1 MYLVFYKMNTRNLFY
16 VTLVISVVVQ
26 LLTGIIEM
34 GAAFYVNVPRENYI
48 IKQLL
53 YLELLVQAI
62 EGLFYIWLVYNFDSV
77 ANVTPKR
84 YIDWTITT
92 PTMLTTLI
100 FYLIYLRYKN
110 DKLDTTKLEFY
121 NLVNDNADALSKVLL
136 LNWSMLFFGY
146 LGEMKVLSTVS
157 GVLLGF
163 VPFLMY
169 YYTIYERYAI
179 KSGDQGLKLF
189 WYFFFFWSLYGVVA
203 LLPYNLKNS
212 LYNILDLFAKNFFGL
227 FLSYIILLKKY

>member
-1 MYLVFYKMNTRNLFY
+1 MNTRSLFY
-16 VTLVISVVVQ
+16 ITLVISVVVQ
-26 LLTGIIEM
+26 VVTGIIEM
-34 GAAFYVNVPRENYI
+34 WAAIYAFYIDVPRENYI

-84 YIDWTITT
+84 YIDWSITT
-92 PTMLTTLI
+92 PTMLVTLI

-110 DKLDTTKLEFY
+110 DKLDTTNLKFY
-121 NLVNDNADALSKVLL
+121 SLVNDNSSALSKILL

-146 LGEMKVLSTVS
+146 LGEMKILSTVS

-163 VPFLMY
+163 VPFLVY
-169 YYTIYERYAI
+169 YYMIYEKYAV
-179 KSGDQGLKLF
+179 KSGEKGVKMF

-212 LYNILDLFAKNFFGL
+212 LYNILDLFAKNFFGI

>member
-1 MYLVFYKMNTRNLFY
+1 MNTRKLFY

-26 LLTGIIEM
+26 FITGIIEM
-34 GAAFYVNVPRENYI
+34 GAAFYVDVPRENYI

-110 DKLDTTKLEFY
+110 DKSDTTKLDFF
-121 NLVNDNADALSKVLL
+121 NLVNDNAHVLSKVLL

-146 LGEMKVLSTVS
+146 LGEMKILSTIS

-169 YYTIYERYAI
+169 YYAIYEKYAV
-179 KSGDQGLKLF
+179 KSGEQGIKLF

>member
-1 MYLVFYKMNTRNLFY
+1 
-16 VTLVISVVVQ
+16 VVVQ
-26 LLTGIIEM
+26 LLTGFIEM
-34 GAAFYVNVPRENYI
+34 GAAFYVDVPRENYI

-110 DKLDTTKLEFY
+110 DKSDTTKLEFF
-121 NLVNDNADALSKVLL
+121 NLVNDNAHVLSKVLL

-146 LGEMKVLSTVS
+146 LGEMKILSTIS

-169 YYTIYERYAI
+169 YYAIYEKYAVE
-179 KSGDQGLKLF
+179 SGEQGIKLF

>member
-1 MYLVFYKMNTRNLFY
+1 MMNTRKLFY
-16 VTLVISVVVQ
+16 ITLVISVVVQ
-26 LLTGIIEM
+26 FLTGIIEM
-34 GAAFYVNVPRENYI
+34 GAAFYVDVPRENYI

-53 YLELLVQAI
+53 YLELVVQAI

-110 DKLDTTKLEFY
+110 NKLDTTKLDFFT
-121 NLVNDNADALSKVLL
+121 LANDNAHVLSKILL

-146 LGEMKVLSTVS
+146 LGEMKILSTLS

-169 YYTIYERYAI
+169 YYAIYEKYAV
-179 KSGDQGLKLF
+179 KSGEQGVKLF

>member
-1 MYLVFYKMNTRNLFY
+1 MNTRKLFY
-16 VTLVISVVVQ
+16 VTLVISVAVQ
-26 LLTGIIEM
+26 LLTGFIEM

-53 YLELLVQAI
+53 YLELVVQAI

-110 DKLDTTKLEFY
+110 DKLDTTKLDFFT
-121 NLVNDNADALSKVLL
+121 LANDNSSALSKILL

-146 LGEMKVLSTVS
+146 LGEMKILSTLS

-169 YYTIYERYAI
+169 YYAIYEKYAV

-227 FLSYIILLKKY
+227 FLSYTILLKKY

>member
-1 MYLVFYKMNTRNLFY
+1 MMNTRKLFY

-26 LLTGIIEM
+26 FVTGIIEM

-62 EGLFYIWLVYNFDSV
+62 EGLFYIWLVYNFESV

-110 DKLDTTKLEFY
+110 DKLDTANLEFY
-121 NLVNDNADALSKVLL
+121 SLVNDNSSALSKILF

-146 LGEMKVLSTVS
+146 LGEMKILSTVS

-169 YYTIYERYAI
+169 YYAIYEKYAV
-179 KSGDQGLKLF
+179 KSGEEGVKLF

>member
-1 MYLVFYKMNTRNLFY
+1 MNTRKLFY
-16 VTLVISVVVQ
+16 ATLVISVVVQ
-26 LLTGIIEM
+26 FVTGIIEM
-34 GAAFYVNVPRENYI
+34 GAAFYVDVPRESYI
-48 IKQLL
+48 LKQLL

-100 FYLIYLRYKN
+100 IYLIYLRYKN
-110 DKLDTTKLEFY
+110 NNLDTTKLEFF
-121 NLVNDNADALSKVLL
+121 NLVNDNSSALSKILF

-146 LGEMKVLSTVS
+146 LGEMKILSTLS

-169 YYTIYERYAI
+169 YYAIYEKYAI
-179 KSGDQGLKLF
+179 KSGEQGVKMF

>member
-1 MYLVFYKMNTRNLFY
+1 LYLVFYKMNTRNLFY

-26 LLTGIIEM
+26 LLTGVIETW
-34 GAAFYVNVPRENYI
+34 AAFYVDVPRESYI

-62 EGLFYIWLVYNFDSV
+62 EGMFYIWLVYNFDSV

-100 FYLIYLRYKN
+100 FYLIYLGYKN
-110 DKLDTTKLEFY
+110 GNLDTSKLDFY

>member
-1 MYLVFYKMNTRNLFY
+1 VA
-16 VTLVISVVVQ
+16 VQ
-26 LLTGIIEM
+26 FITGIIEM
-34 GAAFYVNVPRENYI
+34 WTAFYVDVPRENYI

-77 ANVTPKR
+77 INITPKR
-84 YIDWTITT
+84 YIDWIITT

-110 DKLDTTKLEFY
+110 EKLDTTRLEFSS
-121 NLVNDNADALSKVLL
+121 LVNDNAGVLSKILL
-136 LNWSMLFFGY
+136 LNLSMLFFGY
-146 LGEMKVLSTVS
+146 LGEMKILSTLS

-169 YYTIYERYAI
+169 YYAIYEKYAV
-179 KSGDQGLKLF
+179 KSGEQGVKLF

-227 FLSYIILLKKY
+227 FLSYILLLKKY

>member
-1 MYLVFYKMNTRNLFY
+1 MNTRKLFY
-16 VTLVISVVVQ
+16 ATLVISVVVQ

-34 GAAFYVNVPRENYI
+34 GAAFYVDVPRENYI

-77 ANVTPKR
+77 INITPKR
-84 YIDWTITT
+84 YIDWIITT

-110 DKLDTTKLEFY
+110 EKIDTTKLEFSS
-121 NLVNDNADALSKVLL
+121 LVNDNAGVLSKILL

-146 LGEMKVLSTVS
+146 LGEMKILSTLS

-169 YYTIYERYAI
+169 YYAIYEKYAV
-179 KSGDQGLKLF
+179 KSGEQGVKLF
-189 WYFFFFWSLYGVVA
+189 WYFLFFWSLYGVVA

-227 FLSYIILLKKY
+227 FLSYILLLKKY

>member
-1 MYLVFYKMNTRNLFY
+1 MNTRNLFY
-16 VTLVISVVVQ
+16 ITLVISVVVQ
-26 LLTGIIEM
+26 FITGIIE
-34 GAAFYVNVPRENYI
+34 GWAGLVVDVPSKYHI

-100 FYLIYLRYKN
+100 IYLIYLRYKN
-110 DKLDTTKLEFY
+110 DKLDTTNLKFY
-121 NLVNDNADALSKVLL
+121 SLVNDNSSALSKILF

-146 LGEMKVLSTVS
+146 LGEMKILSTVS

-163 VPFLMY
+163 VPFLIY
-169 YYTIYERYAI
+169 YYMIYEKYAV
-179 KSGDQGLKLF
+179 KSGEKGVKMF

-212 LYNILDLFAKNFFGL
+212 LYNILDLFAKNFFGI

>member
-1 MYLVFYKMNTRNLFY
+1 MNTRKLFY

-26 LLTGIIEM
+26 FITGIIEM
-34 GAAFYVNVPRENYI
+34 GAGLFVGVPSQYYI

-77 ANVTPKR
+77 INVTPKR

-110 DKLDTTKLEFY
+110 EKLDTTKLEFY
-121 NLVNDNADALSKVLL
+121 SLVNDNAGVLSKILL

-146 LGEMKVLSTVS
+146 LGEMKILSTLS

-169 YYTIYERYAI
+169 YYAIYEKYAV
-179 KSGDQGLKLF
+179 KSGEQGVKLF

>member
-1 MYLVFYKMNTRNLFY
+1 MNTRKLFY
-16 VTLVISVVVQ
+16 ATLVISVVVQ
-26 LLTGIIEM
+26 FLTGIIEM
-34 GAAFYVNVPRENYI
+34 GAAFYVDVPRENYI

-53 YLELLVQAI
+53 YLELVVQAI

-110 DKLDTTKLEFY
+110 DKIDTTKLDFFT
-121 NLVNDNADALSKVLL
+121 LANDNSSALSKILL
-136 LNWSMLFFGY
+136 LNWAMLFFGY
-146 LGEMKVLSTVS
+146 LGEMKILSTLS

-163 VPFLMY
+163 VPFLLY
-169 YYTIYERYAI
+169 YYAIYEKYAV
-179 KSGDQGLKLF
+179 KSGEQGVKLF

-227 FLSYIILLKKY
+227 FLSYTILLKKY

>member
-1 MYLVFYKMNTRNLFY
+1 MNTRKLFY
-16 VTLVISVVVQ
+16 ATLVISVVVQ
-26 LLTGIIEM
+26 FVTGIIEM
-34 GAAFYVNVPRENYI
+34 GAAFYVNVPRESYI

-110 DKLDTTKLEFY
+110 DKLDTTNLEFY
-121 NLVNDNADALSKVLL
+121 SLVNDNSSALSKILF

-146 LGEMKVLSTVS
+146 LGEMKILSTVS

-169 YYTIYERYAI
+169 YYAIYEKYAV
-179 KSGDQGLKLF
+179 KSGEEGVKLF

>member
-1 MYLVFYKMNTRNLFY
+1 MMNTRKLFY

-26 LLTGIIEM
+26 FVTGIIEM
-34 GAAFYVNVPRENYI
+34 GAAFYVDVPRENYI

-53 YLELLVQAI
+53 KLELLVQAI
-62 EGLFYIWLVYNFDSV
+62 EGLFYVWLVYNFSNV

-110 DKLDTTKLEFY
+110 DKLDTTKLDFFT
-121 NLVNDNADALSKVLL
+121 LANDNSSALSKILL

-146 LGEMKVLSTVS
+146 LGEMKILSTLS

-169 YYTIYERYAI
+169 YYAIYEKYAV
-179 KSGDQGLKLF
+179 KSGEQGVKLF

-203 LLPYNLKNS
+203 FLPYNLKNS

-227 FLSYIILLKKY
+227 FLSYTILLKKY

>member
-1 MYLVFYKMNTRNLFY
+1 MNTRRFFY
-16 VTLVISVVVQ
+16 ITLLISVAVQ
-26 LLTGIIEM
+26 FITGIIEM
-34 GAAFYVNVPRENYI
+34 WTAFYVDVPRENYI

-77 ANVTPKR
+77 INITPKR
-84 YIDWTITT
+84 YIDWIITT

-110 DKLDTTKLEFY
+110 EKLDTTRLEFSS
-121 NLVNDNADALSKVLL
+121 LVNDNAGVLSKILL
-136 LNWSMLFFGY
+136 LNLSMLFFGY
-146 LGEMKVLSTVS
+146 LGEMKILSTLS

-169 YYTIYERYAI
+169 YYAIYEKYAV
-179 KSGDQGLKLF
+179 KSGEQGVKLF

-227 FLSYIILLKKY
+227 FLSYTILLKKY

>member
-1 MYLVFYKMNTRNLFY
+1 
-16 VTLVISVVVQ
+16 VVVQ
-26 LLTGIIEM
+26 IITGMIE
-34 GAAFYVNVPRENYI
+34 GWAVFFTSVPSQHNI

-53 YLELLVQAI
+53 QLELFVQAI
-62 EGLFYIWLVYNFDSV
+62 EGLFYIWLVYNFSSV
-77 ANVTPKR
+77 VNVTPKR
-84 YIDWTITT
+84 YIDWSITT

-100 FYLIYLRYKN
+100 FYLIYVRYKN
-110 DKLDTTKLEFY
+110 ENMDTTKLQFY
-121 NLVNDNADALSKVLL
+121 NLVNDNANTLSKIMF

-146 LGEMKVLSTVS
+146 LGEVKILSTVS
-157 GVLLGF
+157 GVVLGF

-169 YYTIYERYAI
+169 YYMIYEKYAV
-179 KSGDQGLKLF
+179 KSGPGGTKLF

-227 FLSYIILLKKY
+227 FLSYIILFKKY

>member
-1 MYLVFYKMNTRNLFY
+1 MMNTRKLFY
-16 VTLVISVVVQ
+16 ATLVISVVVQ
-26 LLTGIIEM
+26 FLTGIIEM
-34 GAAFYVNVPRENYI
+34 GAAFYVDVPRENYI

-53 YLELLVQAI
+53 YLELVVQAI

-110 DKLDTTKLEFY
+110 DKIDTTKLDFFT
-121 NLVNDNADALSKVLL
+121 LANDNSSALSKILL

-146 LGEMKVLSTVS
+146 LGEMKILSTLS

-169 YYTIYERYAI
+169 YYAIYEKYAV
-179 KSGDQGLKLF
+179 KSGEQGLKLF

>member
-1 MYLVFYKMNTRNLFY
+1 MNTRKLFY
-16 VTLVISVVVQ
+16 ITLVISVVVQ
-26 LLTGIIEM
+26 FVTGIIEM
-34 GAAFYVNVPRENYI
+34 GAAFYVDVPRENYI

-84 YIDWTITT
+84 YIDWSITT

-110 DKLDTTKLEFY
+110 EKIDTAKLEFF
-121 NLVNDNADALSKVLL
+121 NIVNDNSSELSKILL

-146 LGEMKVLSTVS
+146 LGEMKILSTVS

-169 YYTIYERYAI
+169 YYAIYEKYAV
-179 KSGDQGLKLF
+179 KSGEQGVKIF

-212 LYNILDLFAKNFFGL
+212 LYNILDLFAKNFFGI